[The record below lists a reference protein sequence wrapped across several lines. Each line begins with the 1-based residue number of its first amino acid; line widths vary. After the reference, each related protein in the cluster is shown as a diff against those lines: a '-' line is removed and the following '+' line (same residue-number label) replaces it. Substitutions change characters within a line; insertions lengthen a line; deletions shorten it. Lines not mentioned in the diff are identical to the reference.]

1 MERARVHSWCAANL
15 REAYSDM
22 DEEYS
27 RAAAKRAIPLL
38 VREINESKNPEE
50 VVRKF
55 QLMVEAPNVVRPFL
69 DMLDMGLTGD
79 DDDDDG
85 ELLQRYLEKL
95 LGGGGE

>member
-1 MERARVHSWCAANL
+1 
-15 REAYSDM
+15 M

-38 VREINESKNPEE
+38 VKEINESKNPEE

-55 QLMVEAPNVVRPFL
+55 QLMVEEAPNVVRPFL
-69 DMLDMGLTGD
+69 DMLDMGLTVD